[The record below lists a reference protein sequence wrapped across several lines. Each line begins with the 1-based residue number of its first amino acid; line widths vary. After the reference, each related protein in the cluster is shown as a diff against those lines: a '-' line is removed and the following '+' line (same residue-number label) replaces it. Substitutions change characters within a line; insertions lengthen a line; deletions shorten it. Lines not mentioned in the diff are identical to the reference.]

1 MNQKR
6 GIVPVRNACRKG
18 TLGRMLEKYLQRC
31 HQPIHDTA
39 LAEGKKRGEKAVGSS
54 FPNLAGFC
62 RFVHLGTDE
71 LLSLAEEYPD
81 EIDRLL
87 AILEDEA
94 LNSAMPPAL
103 LSIYL
108 KKRLRYEREDEP
120 TEPDATGISVH
131 FEHDILRDGE

>member
-1 MNQKR
+1 MNQTR

-18 TLGRMLEKYLQRC
+18 TLGRMLDKYLQLC
-31 HQPIHDTA
+31 HQPIGEPPH
-39 LAEGKKRGEKAVGSS
+39 EGKKRSDKLVETS

-62 RFVHLGTDE
+62 RFVHVGTDE
-71 LLSLAEEYPD
+71 LLSLAEEFP
-81 EIDRLL
+81 EELDRLL

-108 KKRLRYEREDEP
+108 KKRLRYERDDEADS
-120 TEPDATGISVH
+120 PDGVGINVH

>member
-1 MNQKR
+1 MNQR
-6 GIVPVRNACRKG
+6 CGIVPVRNACRKG
-18 TLGRMLEKYLQRC
+18 TLGRMLEKYLQLC
-31 HQPIHDTA
+31 HQPINDATPC
-39 LAEGKKRGEKAVGSS
+39 EGKKRTEKVVGSS

-71 LLSLAEEYPD
+71 LLSLSEEFPE

-94 LNSAMPPAL
+94 LNSSMPPAL